1 MTPKLRRKET
11 VRGKLRGETVTPKIP
26 LPTDDELTP
35 EHRQLLASLPALN
48 VFRMVAGAPRAVE
61 PFMQL
66 GGAVLSAALDAPRRE
81 LVVLRVAHA
90 THAPYEWAQHRQL
103 ARNVGVTEA
112 EIAAV
117 EKEDPVASLDHERN
131 LLCRVVD
138 EISRDVRLSD
148 DALAQ
153 IIERYGPREAA
164 ELILLVSYYNMVSRF
179 LESTRVEIEDQ
190 PLLHGQT
197 PAQAISPGASPE
209 AHRAG

>member
-1 MTPKLRRKET
+1 MP
-11 VRGKLRGETVTPKIP
+11 PKIP

-35 EHRQLLASLPALN
+35 EHRELLAQLPPLN

-66 GGAVLSAALDAPRRE
+66 GAAVLSAALDAPRRE
-81 LVVLRVAHA
+81 LVVLRVAYA
-90 THAPYEWAQHRQL
+90 TRARYEWAQHRQL
-103 ARNVGVTEA
+103 AHNVGVSDA

-117 EKEDPVASLDHERN
+117 ESEDPVTSLDAERN
-131 LLCRVVD
+131 LLCRVAD

-153 IIERYGPREAA
+153 VIERYGPREAA

-179 LESTRVEIEDQ
+179 LESSRVEIEDQ

-197 PAQAISPGASPE
+197 PAQAINPGGEP
-209 AHRAG
+209 AGR